1 MVVPHMVVC
10 RQKTDPDALDGNM
23 VASKLRGTV
32 LGATGKLS
40 IVASPAQLME
50 P

>member
-1 MVVPHMVVC
+1 MLGQPTAAR
-10 RQKTDPDALDGNM
+10 RQKTDPAELDGKM
-23 VASKLRGTV
+23 VTSKLRGAV

-40 IVASPAQLME
+40 IVASPAQLTE